1 MHVLSMIVFLCVM
14 AVSTQVIAG
23 ENVEI
28 STQVRNHTDL
38 LFLRRYS
45 LMTLIAPRGGPIPRT
60 TFLQLKQNAE
70 RQEEEEEI

>member
-38 LFLRRYS
+38 LFLRRYA
-45 LMTLIAPRGGPIPRT
+45 LMRFIAPKGGPIQRT
-60 TFLQLKQNAE
+60 TFLQSKQNAE
-70 RQEEEEEI
+70 RQKESEK